1 MGYVIVPLE
10 VSLSL
15 MFVLAFCCGGFVHSV
30 FRSSLPERIIP
41 YILVDLL
48 CPSEEVSS
56 GFSFATILNPPPNL
70 QHDFEGT

>member
-30 FRSSLPERIIP
+30 FRSSSEGIIP

-48 CPSEEVSS
+48 SPSEEVSS
-56 GFSFATILNPPPNL
+56 GFSFGTILNPPPNL